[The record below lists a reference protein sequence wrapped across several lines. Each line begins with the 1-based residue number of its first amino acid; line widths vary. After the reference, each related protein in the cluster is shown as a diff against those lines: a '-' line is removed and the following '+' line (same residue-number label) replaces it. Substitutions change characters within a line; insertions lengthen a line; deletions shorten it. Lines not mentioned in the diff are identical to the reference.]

1 MALLRPR
8 VRVRV
13 QAQAQEF
20 DPQEV
25 PALGLEELQQEQD
38 GEEQQKLEG
47 LRMDWYAVVE
57 EALKVQRR
65 NWQREWKGIESADAD
80 ADAGA
85 DFALK

>member
-1 MALLRPR
+1 MMAQLWTR
-8 VRVRV
+8 VQV

-20 DPQEV
+20 DQQEV
-25 PALGLEELQQEQD
+25 LALRLEEQQQEQK

-47 LRMDWYAVVE
+47 VRMDWYAVVE

-65 NWQREWKGIESADAD
+65 NWQTEWKGIGSAD